1 MIKSPKRVLL
11 GILASSLSV
20 VLLSSTLT
28 SASAASSETTKYI
41 AMAKKLGVTEA
52 KLINRYSNVTGTNYT
67 DDYTLYAAVEKLIP
81 DVNNF
86 INKLEAST
94 PSNTKLRN
102 LHRIWVKGWNKQA
115 EGMMLV
121 LAALDAQD
129 YGVMAKANAAL
140 ASGRATLSQFSSAFR
155 KL

>member
-1 MIKSPKRVLL
+1 MSKSLKRVLF

-20 VLLSSTLT
+20 VLLSSTIT
-28 SASAASSETTKYI
+28 TASAASLETTKYI

-52 KLINRYSNVTGTNYT
+52 KLIQRYSNVTGTNYT

-81 DVNNF
+81 DVNIF

-129 YGVMAKANAAL
+129 YAIMAKANAAL
-140 ASGRATLSQFSSAFR
+140 ASGRATLSQFSSAFK

>member
-1 MIKSPKRVLL
+1 
-11 GILASSLSV
+11 
-20 VLLSSTLT
+20 
-28 SASAASSETTKYI
+28 
-41 AMAKKLGVTEA
+41 MAKKLGVTEA
-52 KLINRYSNVTGTNYT
+52 KLIKRYSDVTGTNYT

-129 YGVMAKANAAL
+129 YAVMAKANAAL